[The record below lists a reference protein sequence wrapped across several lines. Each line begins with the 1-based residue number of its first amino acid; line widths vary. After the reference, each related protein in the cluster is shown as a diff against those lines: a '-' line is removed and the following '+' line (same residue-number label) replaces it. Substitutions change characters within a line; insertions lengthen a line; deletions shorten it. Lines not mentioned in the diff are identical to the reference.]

1 MKRTVTFLILLFT
14 ISSCAGTSPTITSE
28 YDQFEELN
36 IDRVENNIV
45 DQTIFPVRAIY
56 INPMVVTRDDGTFEF
71 LVQVKYT
78 GTEWMFIRN
87 GESLQLIINGEQHR
101 FETDGRPSRNSGGGT
116 VREYAYYQVEHETI
130 RRLAYD
136 LAIQVRI
143 SGDRSWDFEIDESSQ
158 KIMREFYEE
167 YVEPI
172 I

>member
-1 MKRTVTFLILLFT
+1 MQKKILPILTLF
-14 ISSCAGTSPTITSE
+14 IFASCAGTSPTISSD
-28 YDQFEELN
+28 YDQFEELH

-87 GESLQLIINGEQHR
+87 GESLQLIISGEQYR

-116 VREYAYYQVEHETI
+116 VREYAYYQVEPETL

-136 LAIQVRI
+136 TGIQVRV
-143 SGDRSWDFEIDESSQ
+143 SGDRSWDFEMDESSQ
-158 KIMREFYEE
+158 KIIRGFYEE